1 MIDCSFIAAPLALL
15 LILSAC
21 ASSNDG
27 KALAPAP
34 VRTAVIY
41 GKAPVELAGADA
53 QRLIALFGKPRLD
66 MRERTARKLQFA
78 NGRCVLDAYL
88 YVLGRRKEPVVAHI
102 DTRLATGADVDQ
114 NSCIQSLRVD

>member
-1 MIDCSFIAAPLALL
+1 MIDFRIITAPLALL

-21 ASSNDG
+21 TSPNVS
-27 KALAPAP
+27 KAPAP
-34 VRTAVIY
+34 VRTTAIY

-53 QRLIALFGKPRLD
+53 QRLMALFGKPRLD

-114 NSCIQSLRVD
+114 NSCIQSLRID